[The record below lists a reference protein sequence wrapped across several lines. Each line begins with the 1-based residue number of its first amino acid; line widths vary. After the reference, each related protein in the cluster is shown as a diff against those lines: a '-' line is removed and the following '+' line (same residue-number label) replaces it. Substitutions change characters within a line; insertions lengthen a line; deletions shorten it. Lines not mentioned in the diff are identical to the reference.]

1 MIFCSVCLTLSSC
14 EDCISLSL
22 YGSPSTLDIDWKH
35 KLTRKSRTTVKNTFP
50 FTHTH
55 ILNFFM
61 VCVRQVAAWTAP
73 SLLLSQMSRCCTVP
87 ASGRYTCMHLVTY
100 QGRGYC
106 RLHTVY
112 TIHLHACYMACLGK
126 RERLFTP
133 PHCIKKAKANNTC
146 KTKIIFLAN

>member
-14 EDCISLSL
+14 EGCISLSL
-22 YGSPSTLDIDWKH
+22 CGSPSTLDIDWKH

-73 SLLLSQMSRCCTVP
+73 SLLLSQLSRCCTVP
-87 ASGRYTCMHLVTY
+87 ASGRYTCMHLVTW

-106 RLHTVY
+106 QLHTVY
-112 TIHLHACYMACLGK
+112 TITDYTLTCMLYGMFRKKGK
-126 RERLFTP
+126 TVYPYPLY
-133 PHCIKKAKANNTC
+133 KKSQG
-146 KTKIIFLAN
+146 